1 MASQLLRQ
9 SLRTVTRTS
18 FTKPMMAR
26 TTSIA
31 TRPQLITKSFVCRPF
46 SVALPRMSA
55 GESDADLVHKLEE
68 ELSYEKENEE
78 PTQPAFIKEFLEANS
93 FKLEDKAGHDEV
105 TLTRTFGN
113 ETISVLFSISDI
125 NNGETDGF
133 LPDEDEVTEEDEV
146 SFPVRASV
154 TIEKNGKGAV
164 TIDTVAQDGEMA
176 VESVM
181 YYKDGKL
188 ASDASAE
195 SDWQRR
201 GLYIGPQFGE
211 LDEGLQSLFEKYLE
225 ERGVNA
231 GLAAFLPDY
240 VEYKEQ
246 KEYTQWLDNVKGFV
260 SA

>member
-1 MASQLLRQ
+1 M
-9 SLRTVTRTS
+9 
-18 FTKPMMAR
+18 
-26 TTSIA
+26 
-31 TRPQLITKSFVCRPF
+31 
-46 SVALPRMSA
+46 
-55 GESDADLVHKLEE
+55 
-68 ELSYEKENEE
+68 
-78 PTQPAFIKEFLEANS
+78 
-93 FKLEDKAGHDEV
+93 
-105 TLTRTFGN
+105 
-113 ETISVLFSISDI
+113 
-125 NNGETDGF
+125 
-133 LPDEDEVTEEDEV
+133 
-146 SFPVRASV
+146 
-154 TIEKNGKGAV
+154 
-164 TIDTVAQDGEMA
+164 TIDTVAQDGEMT

-181 YYKDGKL
+181 FYKDGKL

-246 KEYTQWLDNVKGFV
+246 KEYTQWLENVKGFV

>member
-1 MASQLLRQ
+1 MASQLLRH
-9 SLRTVTRTS
+9 SLRTIARANVAR
-18 FTKPMMAR
+18 PMMNSR
-26 TTSIA
+26 VLTI
-31 TRPQLITKSFVCRPF
+31 RPQQAILSPLSRSF

-55 GESDADLVHKLEE
+55 GEADADLVHKLDE

-78 PTQPAFIKEFLEANS
+78 PTQPAFIKEFLDANS
-93 FKLEDKAGHDEV
+93 FKLEDKPGHDEV

-125 NNGETDGF
+125 NNGPADGF
-133 LPDEDEVTEEDEV
+133 LPDEDEVIEEDEV

-164 TIDTVAQDGEMA
+164 TIDTVAQDGEMT

-231 GLAAFLPDY
+231 GLATFLPDY

-246 KEYTQWLDNVKGFV
+246 KEYTQWLQSVKDFV